1 MRVITNANLH
11 WLNLLV
17 SLRDHHIIRYL
28 IKHQNPQQQHI
39 LSEIVFNTLQGVI
52 PVSKKDK
59 GLLKIHKKILRNIV
73 SSSANESQR
82 RYYFQKVVVIVPIL
96 VSSFLKYYEPRNDTD
111 SKGKVRP
118 SNGDE

>member
-1 MRVITNANLH
+1 MRVTNANLH
-11 WLNLLV
+11 WLNFLV

-52 PVSKKDK
+52 PISKKDK

-73 SSSANESQR
+73 SSSVSDSQR

-96 VSSFLKYYEPRNDTD
+96 VSRFLKYYESRNDTD
-111 SKGKVRP
+111 SKGKVRT